1 MTLRYIGG
9 MIVWQTCVR
18 FAPKV
23 AAAFLMATLI
33 AIAAMTVGVAALM
46 PVSPIAPAVPYSG
59 VIGAAAFVG
68 SSQRSSRRAGKND
81 LVKLWSSSSTPPPK
95 HDVGAANPMDDMDP
109 EQLARAQAYMEH
121 QQNSPKIGYPTDVRS
136 LVQYNHGFAV
146 MSTISKR

>member
-1 MTLRYIGG
+1 

-68 SSQRSSRRAGKND
+68 SSQRRAGKND

>member
-33 AIAAMTVGVAALM
+33 AIAAMTVEVAALM

-68 SSQRSSRRAGKND
+68 SSQRRAGKND

>member
-1 MTLRYIGG
+1 

-33 AIAAMTVGVAALM
+33 AIAAMTVEVAALM

-68 SSQRSSRRAGKND
+68 SSQRRAGKND